1 MKNLDIGMHVFA
13 QDVPTLIDRIIEAED
28 VGIQTAWM
36 TSGGP
41 APDPLAVFSAV
52 ARETKEINFGTSIV
66 HTFPRHPIAFL

>member
-1 MKNLDIGMHVFA
+1 MKDLEIGIHVFA
-13 QDVPTLIDRIIEAED
+13 QDVTTLIERIVEAEH

-52 ARETKEINFGTSIV
+52 ARETSDINFGTSIV
-66 HTFPRHPIAFL
+66 PTFPRHPITSV